1 MFVRSS
7 APTPAQVNRK
17 NVRAVHVREH
27 GGLLL
32 SPYIPAKL
40 EDAARNGLGGRE
52 FTRAQV
58 AMLLLLLALLH
69 QRAEASGGG

>member
-1 MFVRSS
+1 M
-7 APTPAQVNRK
+7 PIPAQVNRK
-17 NVRAVHVREH
+17 NVRTLPVRGH
-27 GGLLL
+27 GDGLL

-40 EDAARNGLGGRE
+40 EDAARNGQGGRE
-52 FTRAQV
+52 LARAQV